1 MYCRMMVQGRGV
13 VAVRDSEFGVI
24 MNCTKTCPKHLN
36 PGAAIGELKKL
47 MMGSKS
53 DGIPYQNWSSVA
65 FLIRQHPY

>member
-1 MYCRMMVQGRGV
+1 
-13 VAVRDSEFGVI
+13 

-53 DGIPYQNWSSVA
+53 DGIPYQN
-65 FLIRQHPY
+65 